1 MTIERA
7 LELLPQMRD
16 SEWITA
22 LGQKTALYTD
32 EAKEA
37 FNMAISAL
45 EKQEQDRWIP
55 VTERLPEKDC
65 ECRVTE
71 GDFKSVF
78 DCHWNNHKKQ
88 FEVWSYYNDCYM
100 PITNVTA
107 WKPIEEPYTEEK
119 A

>member
-22 LGQKTALYTD
+22 LGKKTALYTD

-45 EKQEQDRWIP
+45 EKQEQSCDTCKHGRFGSEACIN
-55 VTERLPEKDC
+55 
-65 ECRVTE
+65 CRV
-71 GDFKSVF
+71 GFP
-78 DCHWNNHKKQ
+78 NHY
-88 FEVWSYYNDCYM
+88 E
-100 PITNVTA
+100 A
-107 WKPIEEPYTEEK
+107 EAEEDNG
-119 A
+119 